1 MEKNVVVSIVGMH
14 RVGDEEGQPQE
25 IEVVSPGQYYEKGGK
40 TYLTYSEFLD
50 PNDPALE
57 TRATVKLEDGKVTL
71 SRMGSIGTQMTFIQ
85 GQKSRVY
92 YNTPFG
98 MMEMGITTRRVNIQR
113 DEHRLQ
119 ICIDYALEVNNQFN
133 GANKITIHVADHTQ
147 KVNLA

>member
-1 MEKNVVVSIVGMH
+1 M
-14 RVGDEEGQPQE
+14 
-25 IEVVSPGQYYEKGGK
+25 
-40 TYLTYSEFLD
+40 
-50 PNDPALE
+50 
-57 TRATVKLEDGKVTL
+57 TL

-98 MMEMGITTRRVNIQR
+98 MMEMGITTRRVKIQR

>member
-98 MMEMGITTRRVNIQR
+98 MMEMGITTRRVKIQR
-113 DEHRLQ
+113 DEPRLQ
-119 ICIDYALEVNNQFN
+119 ICIDYALEVNNQKT
-133 GANKITIHVADHTQ
+133 GANKKTIHGADHTQ

>member
-71 SRMGSIGTQMTFIQ
+71 PRMGSIGTQMTFIQ

-98 MMEMGITTRRVNIQR
+98 MMEMGITTRRVKIQR

>member
-85 GQKSRVY
+85 GQRSRVY

-98 MMEMGITTRRVNIQR
+98 MMEMGITTRRVKIQR